1 MRPLS
6 RCYFQ
11 EYTMSAPIIII
22 GTGLA
27 GYNLGKEFRR
37 LDAAAPLV
45 YITSD
50 DGRSYSKPML
60 STGFTKGSSAD
71 QLAMADAGKMA
82 EDLKASIRT
91 LTRVTAIDAAN
102 HCIQIGN
109 EKMAYSKLVLAVGA
123 TCIQAPL
130 VGDGVS
136 DVYNVNDL
144 MDYAKFRSAI
154 EGKKKIF
161 IIGAGLIGCEYAN
174 DLTNGG
180 FEVESVDPMPTVL
193 ANLLPEQA
201 SHAVQKTLE
210 KEKGVKFHF
219 GTVAEA
225 VNKSGNGY
233 EVTLKNGVK
242 TTADAV
248 LSAIGVRANTTLA
261 KEAGLTINRG
271 IVVNRELQTSN
282 KDIYALGD
290 CAEVDGQLLYYVMP
304 LMTCARALAKTLAGT
319 ATPVSY
325 GPMPVGIKVPVCPIQ
340 VSPPARGVDG
350 KWEIEA
356 EDNNVKALFR
366 DASGKLLGF
375 ALTGSKVSE
384 KMTLQKELPP
394 ILA

>member
-1 MRPLS
+1 
-6 RCYFQ
+6 
-11 EYTMSAPIIII
+11 MSAPAASLPIVVI

-27 GYNLGKEFRR
+27 GYNFGKEFRR
-37 LDAAAPLV
+37 LNTDTPLLF
-45 YITSD
+45 ITAD
-50 DGRSYSKPML
+50 DGRNYSKPML
-60 STGFTKGSSAD
+60 STGFTKGSTAD

-91 LTRVTAIDAAN
+91 HTRVSAIDAAQ
-102 HCIQIGN
+102 HQIHIGT
-109 EKMAYSKLVLAVGA
+109 EKISYSKLVLAVGA
-123 TCIQAPL
+123 QCIQAPL
-130 VGDGVS
+130 SGNAASEVFTI
-136 DVYNVNDL
+136 NDL
-144 MDYAKFRSAI
+144 MDYAKFRQAVDAKKAQ
-154 EGKKKIF
+154 GKNKIF

-174 DLTNGG
+174 DLTNGE
-180 FEVESVDPMPTVL
+180 FTVEAVDPMPTVL
-193 ANLLPEQA
+193 ANLLPEAA

-225 VNKSGNGY
+225 VNKSGDGY
-233 EVTLKNGVK
+233 EVTLKNGTK
-242 TTADAV
+242 TQADAV

-261 KEAGLTINRG
+261 SAAGLTINRG
-271 IVVNRELQTSN
+271 VVVNRELQSSDKN
-282 KDIYALGD
+282 IYALGD

-304 LMTCARALAKTLAGT
+304 LMTCARALAKTLSGT
-319 ATPVSY
+319 PTPVSY

-340 VSPPARGVDG
+340 VSPPARGVEG

-366 DASGKLLGF
+366 DSSGKLLGF

-384 KMTLQKELPP
+384 KMALQKELPA

>member
-1 MRPLS
+1 M
-6 RCYFQ
+6 
-11 EYTMSAPIIII
+11 TAPIIVI

-27 GYNLGKEFRR
+27 GYNFGKEFRR
-37 LDAAAPLV
+37 LNTETPLL
-45 YITSD
+45 YLTAD

-91 LTRVTAIDAAN
+91 HIQVTSIDAAN
-102 HCIQIGN
+102 HNIHIGN
-109 EKMAYSKLVLAVGA
+109 EKIAYSKLVLAVGA
-123 TCIQAPL
+123 NCIQAPL
-130 VGDGVS
+130 SGDAIA
-136 DVYNVNDL
+136 DVHTINDL
-144 MDYAKFRSAI
+144 MDYARFRQAI
-154 EGKKKIF
+154 EGKKKVF

-180 FEVESVDPMPTVL
+180 YEVEAVDPMPTVL
-193 ANLLPEQA
+193 ANLLPEAA

-210 KEKGVKFHF
+210 KEKGVIFHF

-225 VNKSGNGY
+225 VNKSGDGY
-233 EVTLKNGVK
+233 EITLKNGVK
-242 TTADAV
+242 TKADIV

-261 KEAGLTINRG
+261 KEAGLVINRG
-271 IVVNRELQTSN
+271 IVVNRELQSSDQ
-282 KDIYALGD
+282 DIYAMGD

-304 LMTCARALAKTLAGT
+304 LMTCARALAKTLSGT
-319 ATPVSY
+319 PTPVSY

-340 VSPPARGVDG
+340 VSPPARGVEG

-366 DASGKLLGF
+366 DPSGKLLGF
-375 ALTGSKVSE
+375 ALTGTKVSE
-384 KMTLQKELPP
+384 KMALQKELPAL
-394 ILA
+394 LA

>member
-1 MRPLS
+1 M
-6 RCYFQ
+6 
-11 EYTMSAPIIII
+11 TAPIIVI

-27 GYNLGKEFRR
+27 GYNFGKEFRR
-37 LDAAAPLV
+37 LNTETPLL
-45 YITSD
+45 YITGD

-91 LTRVTAIDAAN
+91 HTKVTAIDAAN
-102 HCIQIGN
+102 HCIHVGN
-109 EKMAYSKLVLAVGA
+109 EKIAYSKLVLAVGA
-123 TCIQAPL
+123 NCIQAPL
-130 VGDGVS
+130 NGDAVA
-136 DVYNVNDL
+136 DVHTINDL
-144 MDYAKFRSAI
+144 MDYAKFRQHI
-154 EGKKKIF
+154 EGKKKVF

-174 DLTNGG
+174 DLTNGN
-180 FEVESVDPMPTVL
+180 FEVEAVDPMPTVL
-193 ANLLPEQA
+193 ANLLPEVA

-210 KEKGVKFHF
+210 KDKGVKFHF

-225 VNKSGNGY
+225 VNKSGSCY
-233 EVTLKNGVK
+233 EVTLKNGLK
-242 TTADAV
+242 TKADIV

-261 KEAGLTINRG
+261 KEAGLVINRG
-271 IVVNRELQTSN
+271 IVVNRELQSSD
-282 KDIYALGD
+282 KDIYAIGD

-304 LMTCARALAKTLAGT
+304 LMTCARALAKTLSGT
-319 ATPVSY
+319 PTPVSY

-340 VSPPARGVDG
+340 VSPPARGVEG

-375 ALTGSKVSE
+375 ALTGTKVSE
-384 KMTLQKELPP
+384 KMALQKELPA